1 MSGKR
6 AARHA
11 QTKSRRRGLIGV
23 AVVVAAIA
31 VALAVAL
38 GWLPGTN
45 PGETERD
52 TASHPSSSD
61 DAGTDAETPDG
72 RETPSA
78 TPSPENAASSK
89 DARPQ
94 ALRACA
100 ASVREAKRAVQAAG
114 SGVGNWKS
122 HVKARTDMLKG
133 RISEKRMDA
142 IWARTQAAAPRDH
155 KRFKVA
161 LRAYDQPSKCR
172 RLENVPASDRRM
184 AARCV
189 QRSRAAA
196 RALGSA
202 EAAMHDWGVHLSNMA
217 KYANNKMSASMAQG
231 RWVKAWRKAPRNISA
246 YGEARET
253 LAKAPACPRAP

>member
-11 QTKSRRRGLIGV
+11 RTTSRRRGPIAL

-38 GWLPGTN
+38 GWLPETN
-45 PGETERD
+45 FGDPDRD
-52 TASHPSSSD
+52 TASQPSSSD
-61 DAGTDAETPDG
+61 DVGTDAETPG
-72 RETPSA
+72 GSETPSA
-78 TPSPENAASSK
+78 TSSPEHASSSK
-89 DARPQ
+89 TSRRR

-100 ASVREAKRAVQAAG
+100 VSVRDAERAVQAAG
-114 SGVGNWKS
+114 SGVGNWKN
-122 HVKARTDMLKG
+122 HVKARTDMLEG
-133 RISEKRMDA
+133 RISEKKMDA

-172 RLENVPASDRRM
+172 RMKNLPASDRKV
-184 AARCV
+184 AAQCV

-196 RALGSA
+196 LALRSA
-202 EAAMHDWGVHLSNMA
+202 EAAMNDWGVHLSNMA
-217 KYANNKMSASMAQG
+217 KYAKNKMSASMAQG
-231 RWVKAWRKAPRNISA
+231 RWVKAWRKAPENISA
-246 YGEARET
+246 YREARER
-253 LAKAPACPRAP
+253 LAKAPACPRAS